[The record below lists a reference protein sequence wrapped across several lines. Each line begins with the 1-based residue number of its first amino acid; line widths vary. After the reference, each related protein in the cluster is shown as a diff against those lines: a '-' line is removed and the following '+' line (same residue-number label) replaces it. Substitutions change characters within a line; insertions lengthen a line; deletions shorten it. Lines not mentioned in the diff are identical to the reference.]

1 MVADADGNS
10 SAIDQTI
17 QSDQQPATPHLSI
30 SKDRSGLPRGD
41 VFYFADT
48 GQLDERLDG
57 RRPCTHPKSA
67 GADADGSSEIVTHR
81 TPAPQTHAQQTP
93 DASFWKNQ
101 DNAGKDAVM
110 AKEFAS

>member
-57 RRPCTHPKSA
+57 RRPCTHPSQQTQTQTAARKSLPT
-67 GADADGSSEIVTHR
+67 EPQH
-81 TPAPQTHAQQTP
+81 PQTHAQQTP